1 MFTISSY
8 ARIIRQCEF
17 NAMLTVNTNPLEL
30 VFKKLVLAFVALV
43 SGNRTRTHK
52 MKSPLRKSQSSR
64 TLEEHKLLESRVRKV
79 IHDVSP
85 TVVAVESPLGGI
97 TKEIKQ
103 HHNHF
108 INCGTG
114 VIISSD
120 GLVLSQWHV
129 SHKRADGRSEKIG
142 TSLSIVLHDGRKVKA
157 KLLGASEVLDLSAI
171 QITTPGVYPFL
182 ELADKDSAKIGD
194 RVFRI
199 GHPFGYRADRRH
211 VARLGTLIYKGEH
224 VDLVADCQVDGGD
237 SGGPLI
243 DMQGR
248 LLGIAEATSA
258 PFVATWI
265 MSARSGF
272 PFNHHDTSTIV
283 IFSLRSSRQAMQPL
297 KSSICLRSMTVRSDF
312 SRCWK
317 KVCIQPINLSS
328 IRKTGRKVTRTYRF
342 GIHNQIYI
350 RKSWFNF
357 IGTRS
362 LRLSEL
368 ALRRGA
374 GS

>member
-1 MFTISSY
+1 M
-8 ARIIRQCEF
+8 
-17 NAMLTVNTNPLEL
+17 
-30 VFKKLVLAFVALV
+30 
-43 SGNRTRTHK
+43 
-52 MKSPLRKSQSSR
+52 
-64 TLEEHKLLESRVRKV
+64 
-79 IHDVSP
+79 
-85 TVVAVESPLGGI
+85 
-97 TKEIKQ
+97 
-103 HHNHF
+103 
-108 INCGTG
+108 
-114 VIISSD
+114 
-120 GLVLSQWHV
+120 
-129 SHKRADGRSEKIG
+129 
-142 TSLSIVLHDGRKVKA
+142 
-157 KLLGASEVLDLSAI
+157 GASEVLDLSAI

-283 IFSLRSSRQAMQPL
+283 NFLTAI
-297 KSSICLRSMTVRSDF
+297 KSTGNATVEELD
-312 SRCWK
+312 
-317 KVCIQPINLSS
+317 LSEKHD
-328 IRKTGRKVTRTYRF
+328 R
-342 GIHNQIYI
+342 I